1 MIGQRVGRFRVVT
14 KLGEGGMG
22 SVWKAEDP
30 LLNRLVALKFLPRD
44 LADSPAASKR
54 FLREARATSA
64 LQHSGIATL
73 YEAGEH
79 DGRLFLAVSFVD
91 GETIAD
97 RVARGPLPLTEA
109 VRIAADAAD
118 ALEHAHIRC
127 IVHRDV
133 TSRNIMIARDGRVV
147 VIDFGL
153 ALPANTSRIT
163 TSDHAVGTV
172 AYLAPETLTGVTA
185 DARSDVYS
193 LGIVLYE
200 MVSGALPWPSDRPAA
215 VIYSAMNERPEPPR
229 ARRPGTP
236 VALERVILRAM
247 SKDPER
253 RYQSAAHFAQELRA
267 VSLPA
272 AGTEIV
278 APTSGARPP
287 RHPRGRRR
295 ATTSPQTTVPRH
307 QCLVV
312 APFEHLTSADAD
324 AERSEAFARG
334 VAEVLASSLARAPG
348 LQVIPPSAATPIG
361 TGDDHQTLKRKLG
374 ATHVLRGSIRRMG
387 DQVRIGFSLIDCK
400 AGTQLAGDQL
410 AGSMSDWFAVEDALL
425 TSVLRAIRVGTSLEA
440 PMRALSDVAAH
451 EQYLR
456 ALGHLQRTDDPA
468 EVNRAIRLLDELL
481 VAEGDTALVHAA
493 LGQACLRNY
502 RVTRA
507 PEWRRRAEASCRT
520 ALRLDPHGADVQVTL
535 GRLHVETGQ
544 YEEAVTVLKPSLE
557 SRPGNADA
565 HLLLSRA
572 YQGLGHYADAI
583 GSAEQCVALRPDFWK
598 GHDQL
603 GLVYFRR
610 GDYRRSIEEWRHAI
624 ELNPEYAMAHAN
636 LGAAYYHLGRL
647 EQAIEAFSSSIA
659 IRPHA
664 TAYFSLGTVQF
675 FLGRMQEAVS
685 SLEKATELQPL
696 DPRTWGN
703 LGDALRWI
711 PGESDRSTAALD
723 RAIVLMEGELGT
735 DPRDAKR
742 WSQFAKWL
750 AKRDRVAEALRAI
763 ERGLE
768 LAPGSGEV
776 HARGVTVFHRAGDRP
791 RALEHLQAAARAGY
805 SLIELERDPELEG
818 LRQDAEAQRIL
829 ADARDTRA
837 RKQRETQKEAE
848 HVDH

>member
-1 MIGQRVGRFRVVT
+1 VIGQRVGRFRVVA

-22 SVWKAEDP
+22 SVWKADDP
-30 LLNRLVALKFLPRD
+30 LLNRVVALKFLPRD
-44 LADSPAASKR
+44 LADSPVAYRR

-73 YEAGEH
+73 FEAGVH

-163 TSDHAVGTV
+163 SSDHAVGTV

-200 MVSGALPWPSDRPAA
+200 MVSGALPWPSDRAAA

-272 AGTEIV
+272 AADGAA
-278 APTSGARPP
+278 APVPAPNHHR
-287 RHPRGRRR
+287 RGRRFLASKAKASR
-295 ATTSPQTTVPRH
+295 PRLP
-307 QCLVV
+307 CLVV
-312 APFEHLTSADAD
+312 TPFEHLSSEGDDT
-324 AERSEAFARG
+324 ERGEAFARG
-334 VAEVLASSLARAPG
+334 LAEVLAASLARAPG
-348 LQVIPPSAATPIG
+348 LQVVPPSAVTPIG
-361 TGDDHQTLKRKLG
+361 SGDDPQTLKRKLG

-387 DQVRIGFSLIDCK
+387 DQVRVAFSLIDCK
-400 AGTQLAGDQL
+400 AATQLAGDQV
-410 AGSMSDWFAVEDALL
+410 AGSMSDWFAVEDSLL
-425 TSVLRAIRVGTSLEA
+425 TGVLRAIRVGTSVDLA
-440 PMRALSDVAAH
+440 AMRTLSGVAAH

-468 EVNRAIRLLDELL
+468 EVDRAIRLLDELL

-507 PEWRRRAEASCRT
+507 PDWRRRAEASCRT
-520 ALRLDPHGADVQVTL
+520 ALRLDPHGAEVQITL
-535 GRLHVETGQ
+535 GRLYVETGQ
-544 YEEAVTVLKPSLE
+544 YEEAVTALNASLE
-557 SRPGNADA
+557 TRPGNPDA
-565 HLLLSRA
+565 YWLLSRA
-572 YQGLGHYADAI
+572 QQGIGRYRDAI
-583 GSAEQCVALRPDFWK
+583 DSAERCVALRPNYWK
-598 GHDQL
+598 AHDEL

-610 GDYRRSIEEWRHAI
+610 GDYSRSIDQWRRAI
-624 ELNPEYAMAHAN
+624 ELNPEYAMAHSN
-636 LGAAYYHLGRL
+636 LGAAHYHLGRL
-647 EQAIEAFSSSIA
+647 EQAMEAFSSSIA

-664 TAYFSLGTVQF
+664 TAYFGLGTVQF
-675 FLGRMQEAVS
+675 FLGRTPEAVI

-703 LGDALRWI
+703 LGDVLRWV
-711 PGESDRSTAALD
+711 PGENDRSVAALE
-723 RAIVLMEGELGT
+723 RAISLMEEELRT
-735 DPRDAKR
+735 DPRDARR
-742 WSQFAKWL
+742 WSQLAKWL
-750 AKRDRVAEALRAI
+750 AKRNRVAEALQAI
-763 ERGLE
+763 ERALE
-768 LAPGSGEV
+768 LDPQSVEV
-776 HARGVTVFHRAGDRP
+776 HARGVTVFHRAGDRS
-791 RALEHLQAAARAGY
+791 RALEHLGTAARAGY
-805 SLIELERDPELEG
+805 SLVELERDPELED